1 MAAVSKDGWTGG
13 NGMSLLSAGHIGG
26 ILATLALVS
35 AVGLYAGSKV
45 KSAADFSTG
54 GRSVSAPVVAGTIM
68 GTLVGGASTIG
79 TAQLAFQYG
88 FAAWWFTLGAGIA
101 CAILGI
107 GMVRPMW
114 ESKVETLP
122 QYLVK
127 TYGTAMG
134 PISSIF
140 TSIGMFFSMIAQVL
154 SFCALVT
161 TIFPMDPILAAIF
174 GILLVLAYVLFGGV
188 WGTGLTGIVKLLL
201 LYVAMLSCGGVA
213 YGLAGGVTG
222 LSNSFPP
229 YPWFSLF
236 GRGFSQD
243 AAAGFSLIVG
253 VLSTQIYFQALLSAR
268 STREARKSAF
278 VSALLIPPIG
288 IGGILVGLFMR
299 ANFPQTV
306 SSEVLPLFVLK
317 FLPPVLAGV
326 VLATLLISVVG
337 TWAGVTLGISTMLT
351 KDLYQRFLRPQASSQ
366 EALLLQRS
374 VIVGL
379 CLAALVFVSGNA
391 GSLILSWSF
400 MAMGLRGCTV
410 LFPLLGAM
418 FFPDRVTPQA
428 GVAAALLGPLV
439 NVAWKFLFP
448 SGLDPLYP
456 GLLVSLLVLAG
467 VSLLAPKLATSER
480 NL

>member
-1 MAAVSKDGWTGG
+1 
-13 NGMSLLSAGHIGG
+13 MSLLSAEHIGG

-54 GRSVSAPVVAGTIM
+54 GRSVSAPIVAGTIM

-101 CAILGI
+101 CAMLGI

-161 TIFPMDPILAAIF
+161 TIYPMNPTLAAAVGIF
-174 GILLVLAYVLFGGV
+174 LVLAYVLFGGV

-201 LYVAMLSCGGVA
+201 LYVAMMSCGIVA
-213 YGLAGGVTG
+213 YQLSGGIIGLKA
-222 LSNSFPP
+222 SFPSF
-229 YPWFSLF
+229 PWFSMF
-236 GRGFSQD
+236 GRGVTTD
-243 AAAGFSLIVG
+243 IAAGFSLVVG
-253 VLSTQIYFQALLSAR
+253 VLSTQIYFQALLSAS
-268 STREARKSAF
+268 STRDARKSAF
-278 VSALLIPPIG
+278 ISALLIPPIG

-299 ANFPQTV
+299 ANFPLTV

-351 KDLYQRFLRPQASSQ
+351 KDLYQRFLRPQAGSR
-366 EALLLQRS
+366 EALLVQRF

-379 CLAALVFVSGNA
+379 CLTALVFVGGNA

-418 FFPDRVTPQA
+418 FFPTRVTPLA
-428 GVAAALLGPLV
+428 GIASALLGPAV
-439 NVAWKFLFP
+439 NVVWKLLFP

-467 VSLLAPKLATSER
+467 VSLLTRRQAAD
-480 NL
+480 

>member
-1 MAAVSKDGWTGG
+1 MTV
-13 NGMSLLSAGHIGG
+13 LSMEHIGG
-26 ILATLALVS
+26 ILVTLGVVS
-35 AVGLYAGSKV
+35 AVGLYAGRKV
-45 KSAADFSTG
+45 KTAADFSTG
-54 GRSVSAPVVAGTIM
+54 GRSASSSIVAGTIM

-101 CAILGI
+101 CAILGLC
-107 GMVRPMW
+107 MVRPMW

-140 TSIGMFFSMIAQVL
+140 TSVGMFFSMIAQVL

-161 TIFPMDPILAAIF
+161 SIYPMNPTVAASF

-188 WGTGLTGIVKLLL
+188 WGTGLTGVVKLIL
-201 LYVAMLSCGGVA
+201 LYVSMLACGAVA
-213 YGLAGGVTG
+213 FTMVGGFSGLTANF
-222 LSNSFPP
+222 SA

-236 GRGFSQD
+236 GRGFSKD
-243 AAAGFSLIVG
+243 FAAGFSLIVG

-268 STREARKSAF
+268 STGEARKSAF
-278 VSALLIPPIG
+278 ISALFIPPIG

-299 ANFPQTV
+299 VNFPQTA

-337 TWAGVTLGISTMLT
+337 TWAGVTLGISTMMT
-351 KDLYQRFLRPQASSQ
+351 KDLYQRFIRPQADSR
-366 EALLLQRS
+366 EALLLQRGI
-374 VIVGL
+374 IVAL
-379 CLAALVFVSGNA
+379 CLMALVFVGGNA

-418 FFPDRVTPQA
+418 FFPGRVTPGA
-428 GVAAALLGPLV
+428 GIASAVLGPLT
-439 NVAWKFLFP
+439 NVIWKVAYP

-456 GLLVSLLVLAG
+456 GLAVGLVILIG
-467 VSLLAPKLATSER
+467 VSMVTHRRLAI
-480 NL
+480 

>member
-1 MAAVSKDGWTGG
+1 MVS
-13 NGMSLLSAGHIGG
+13 LSAAHIGG

-45 KSAADFSTG
+45 KTAADFSTG
-54 GRSVSAPVVAGTIM
+54 SRSVSSSVVAGAIM

-127 TYGTAMG
+127 TYGTAIG
-134 PISSIF
+134 PISSVF
-140 TSIGMFFSMIAQVL
+140 TSVGMFFSMIAQVL

-161 TIFPMDPILAAIF
+161 TLFPVDPVVAAGF

-201 LYVAMLSCGGVA
+201 LYVSMLSCGIVA
-213 YGLAGGVTG
+213 YQLSGGWNGLGA
-222 LSNSFPP
+222 SFTA

-236 GRGFSQD
+236 GRGVSRD
-243 AAAGFSLIVG
+243 LAAGFSLVVG
-253 VLSTQIYFQALLSAR
+253 VLSTQIYYQALLSAR
-268 STREARKSAF
+268 STREAKKSAF

-317 FLPPVLAGV
+317 FLPPVLAGI

-337 TWAGVTLGISTMLT
+337 TWAGVTLGISTLLT
-351 KDLYQRFLRPQASSQ
+351 KDIYQRFLRPQASGN
-366 EALLLQRS
+366 EALLVQR
-374 VIVGL
+374 VMIVGL

-418 FFPDRVTPQA
+418 FFPGRVAPQA
-428 GVAAALLGPLV
+428 GIVAALLGPTV
-439 NVAWKFLFP
+439 NVAWKLVFP
-448 SGLDPLYP
+448 GGLDPLYP
-456 GLLVSLLVLAG
+456 GLLA
-467 VSLLAPKLATSER
+467 SLLALVVLSWPRWKSGLPVA
-480 NL
+480 NP